1 MGLQYHG
8 CMDIQAISMDS
19 ARSNL
24 LDQVGVSMLAKGL
37 KGDQQQATDL
47 LKSLNTAAPLP
58 EGAGTRVD
66 LFA

>member
-1 MGLQYHG
+1 
-8 CMDIQAISMDS
+8 MDIQGISMDS

-37 KGDQQQATDL
+37 KGEQAEAADL
-47 LKSLNTAAPLP
+47 LKSLGQAAPLA
-58 EGAGTRVD
+58 EGTGTRID